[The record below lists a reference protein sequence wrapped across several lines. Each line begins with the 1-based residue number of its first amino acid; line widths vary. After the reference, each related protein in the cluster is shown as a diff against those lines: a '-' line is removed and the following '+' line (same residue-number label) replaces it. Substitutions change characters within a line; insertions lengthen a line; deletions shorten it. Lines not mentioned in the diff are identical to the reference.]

1 MCCAKT
7 NKPHQLA
14 VAAHEVTSKLTQM
27 TRHVTPENVVDHDAL
42 RRAMNVNTD
51 ALAHAARKRSQLEA
65 LRQADS
71 QSDQVS
77 QPTNQT
83 ATDPQTFS
91 QSGDASSAAVE
102 GSGRTVDT
110 NEAVMNIPTMEIKTD
125 NAQPNAAASSSSVLA
140 TAAAEQQHTAGDLDE
155 TAAAVAG
162 IL

>member
-1 MCCAKT
+1 
-7 NKPHQLA
+7 
-14 VAAHEVTSKLTQM
+14 
-27 TRHVTPENVVDHDAL
+27 
-42 RRAMNVNTD
+42 MNVNTD
-51 ALAHAARKRSQLEA
+51 VLAHAARKRSQLEA

-71 QSDQVS
+71 QSEQAS

-91 QSGDASSAAVE
+91 QSGDTTSAVVE

-125 NAQPNAAASSSSVLA
+125 NAQPNAAASSSVV
-140 TAAAEQQHTAGDLDE
+140 TAAAAHQQHTAGDLDE